1 MSKLENSTQQS
12 TFILSVYLHGVYS
25 IYRAYLDLDISMVT
39 CPLAT
44 GTLLFILHTPL
55 TRHIVLLDPDMWL
68 HSGFSRVKFLLSWI
82 TNLHCY
88 LYALDT
94 SLYSRIFWFF
104 ECGSWGCCYFAAF
117 RMLTHETYWTHV
129 VSFFVS
135 LQLSQKKLIFVPC
148 NLLSVPSDELFI

>member
-1 MSKLENSTQQS
+1 MKNFSTKTRKVLKMSHIKAYKVDQMFCNTPYWCISMSKLENSTQQS
-12 TFILSVYLHGVYS
+12 TFILSVYLHSVYS

-94 SLYSRIFWFF
+94 SLYCRIFLFF
-104 ECGSWGCCYFAAF
+104 ECGMYFMGLLLF
-117 RMLTHETYWTHV
+117 
-129 VSFFVS
+129 
-135 LQLSQKKLIFVPC
+135 C
-148 NLLSVPSDELFI
+148 NI

>member
-68 HSGFSRVKFLLSWI
+68 HSGFSRVSPFM
-82 TNLHCY
+82 
-88 LYALDT
+88 
-94 SLYSRIFWFF
+94 YSD
-104 ECGSWGCCYFAAF
+104 
-117 RMLTHETYWTHV
+117 LT
-129 VSFFVS
+129 
-135 LQLSQKKLIFVPC
+135 
-148 NLLSVPSDELFI
+148 LLSVCFRYFIL